1 MTAKNET
8 ATRDGATLTLR
19 RATTDDIATI
29 RRMADTAFPATYAEI
44 LSPEQLDYMME
55 WMYAPQNL
63 ARQMTDEG
71 HVYFIAC
78 VADRPCGYV
87 SVRQESADAFHLE
100 KIYVLPDCQGR
111 GVGGFLFRAAIDF
124 VKRMHPSPCRLE
136 LNVNRHNRARGFY
149 ERMGMTCLREGDF
162 PIGQG
167 FFMND
172 YIMGMEI

>member
-1 MTAKNET
+1 MTTTELHT
-8 ATRDGATLTLR
+8 TDGNGTLTLR

-29 RRMADTAFPATYAEI
+29 RTLAETAFPATYAEI
-44 LSPEQLDYMME
+44 LTPGQLDYMME
-55 WMYAPQNL
+55 WMYAPQSL
-63 ARQMTDEG
+63 MRQMTAEG
-71 HVYFIAC
+71 HVFFIASL
-78 VADRPCGYV
+78 DGRPCGYV
-87 SVRQESADAFHLE
+87 SVRQDTADTFHLE

-111 GVGGFLFRAAIDF
+111 GAGDFLFRAAVAH

-149 ERMGMTCLREGDF
+149 ERLGMKCLREGDF
-162 PIGQG
+162 PIGHG